1 MKKRKRKVIGFIG
14 LIIITI
20 IIAFI
25 IIFRKSV
32 VQKYDFNSE
41 INQNA
46 ASGENENVGV
56 EIIGRQEIFRIVAS
70 KNYSNYWINSPVIF
84 YVEQAPTMGEIPDA
98 NGNLYPFRSSGWSI
112 SETSGNY
119 IEEDGN
125 RIIVS
130 ENGEYYIEL
139 YGTWTCRYPNEK
151 GNIITERTTGGEKF
165 FITVNCIDTLEPNI
179 DIKQETT
186 TNSININVN
195 ASDDKSGIGK
205 IEMYYKNVNDKS
217 VDYNIFYNS
226 KNNYDV
232 TGPLEV
238 SANGEIKNLKT
249 GKYNIVI
256 RVYDIAGNIAT
267 KETEVEIP
275 EVPQFNGK
283 VKLDKEGWTNQNV
296 TLTVESNFSDHN
308 DNKFFTQIS
317 KDNQNWETAN
327 SIQITENGKVYIRLS
342 DGVNVGKSTEIPIT
356 NIEKIPPTITFEPNG
371 GNFTIKENESIE
383 LKTKIVCEDTGG
395 SGINKIEYAWT
406 KSNAAEPSTWNVLKN
421 TEDEVSKTNITDTG
435 TWCLWVK
442 AVDNAGN
449 MKTEVSK
456 EFFIN
461 KEEAKYKGVV
471 NYNYSENGGTFASKE
486 IDNKIEG
493 EQIDLSVSANKKDY
507 EFIGWNTN
515 KDATTGLTSL
525 EMPKN
530 DVTLYAIFKKNVKV
544 KFTDYKGTTTNIVT
558 LYNKQTQGD
567 TIAPQI
573 SEYKS
578 WKAEYWTKGEDAN
591 SKKDADEGEKITNI
605 INDVTYYAMYSKS
618 VTIKFD
624 FNGGISDTKLEDIIS
639 KQRVNSKN
647 IYEETGEEITIPS
660 IQATKENDIPM
671 SWNTKPNG
679 TGIDYMENEIIK
691 PKEDMTLYIKW
702 KVKQNEDDNIVI
714 KPNIII
720 ENQEEWTS
728 NNITIKISENSGGIK
743 SLKINGELVQGTENE
758 YKFDVQENG
767 TYIIEIEDNK
777 GNVIKKEIK
786 IDNIDKIKP
795 EIEINNTNEKI
806 IKFSVKDLESGIKR
820 LEFSYDKNT
829 WNDCLDNNIEKE
841 FTVTDGTY
849 QVGTSEISIQ
859 LLNTLKNNLYFRAID
874 NAGNISDTKE
884 IKAQNSEVKNNEI
897 KNNNGNDNNDNKT
910 DDEQINSN
918 NKDTKDEIDNTKAT
932 KILPKAGEKRG
943 IILILASLII
953 VMIFSIKKY
962 KNLKEIK

>member
-1 MKKRKRKVIGFIG
+1 
-14 LIIITI
+14 
-20 IIAFI
+20 
-25 IIFRKSV
+25 
-32 VQKYDFNSE
+32 
-41 INQNA
+41 
-46 ASGENENVGV
+46 
-56 EIIGRQEIFRIVAS
+56 
-70 KNYSNYWINSPVIF
+70 
-84 YVEQAPTMGEIPDA
+84 
-98 NGNLYPFRSSGWSI
+98 
-112 SETSGNY
+112 
-119 IEEDGN
+119 
-125 RIIVS
+125 
-130 ENGEYYIEL
+130 
-139 YGTWTCRYPNEK
+139 
-151 GNIITERTTGGEKF
+151 
-165 FITVNCIDTLEPNI
+165 
-179 DIKQETT
+179 
-186 TNSININVN
+186 
-195 ASDDKSGIGK
+195 
-205 IEMYYKNVNDKS
+205 
-217 VDYNIFYNS
+217 
-226 KNNYDV
+226 
-232 TGPLEV
+232 
-238 SANGEIKNLKT
+238 
-249 GKYNIVI
+249 
-256 RVYDIAGNIAT
+256 
-267 KETEVEIP
+267 
-275 EVPQFNGK
+275 
-283 VKLDKEGWTNQNV
+283 
-296 TLTVESNFSDHN
+296 
-308 DNKFFTQIS
+308 
-317 KDNQNWETAN
+317 
-327 SIQITENGKVYIRLS
+327 
-342 DGVNVGKSTEIPIT
+342 
-356 NIEKIPPTITFEPNG
+356 
-371 GNFTIKENESIE
+371 
-383 LKTKIVCEDTGG
+383 
-395 SGINKIEYAWT
+395 
-406 KSNAAEPSTWNVLKN
+406 
-421 TEDEVSKTNITDTG
+421 
-435 TWCLWVK
+435 
-442 AVDNAGN
+442 

-525 EMPKN
+525 EMQKN
-530 DVTLYAIFKKNVKV
+530 DITLYAIFKRNVKV
-544 KFTDYKGTTTNIVT
+544 KFTDYKGPTTNIVT

-567 TIAPQI
+567 TITPQI
-573 SEYKS
+573 SEYKG

-647 IYEETGEEITIPS
+647 IYEETGEEITIPL
-660 IQATKENDIPM
+660 IQATKENEIPM
-671 SWNTKPNG
+671 SWNTKPDG
-679 TGIDYMENEIIK
+679 TGIDYMENEVIK

-777 GNVIKKEIK
+777 GNAIKKEIK
-786 IDNIDKIKP
+786 IDNIDKLKP

-806 IKFSVKDLESGIKR
+806 IKFSVKDLESGIKS

-884 IKAQNSEVKNNEI
+884 IKAQNSEVKDNEI
-897 KNNNGNDNNDNKT
+897 KDNNGNDNNDNKT
-910 DDEQINSN
+910 NDEQINSN

-932 KILPKAGEKRG
+932 KILPNAGEKRG
-943 IILILASLII
+943 IILILVSLII

-962 KNLKEIK
+962 KKLKEIK